1 MEKITPLITDTV
13 DFIVNTLPKIQ
24 YWISGGAI
32 VIGLCLLMMG
42 YLRLRNNEAIEE
54 ESKKTKEENNWKK
67 SLVGLR
73 FEKRCW
79 TRSRYRVT

>member
-1 MEKITPLITDTV
+1 MEKVTPLIIDTV

-32 VIGLCLLMMG
+32 VTGCLLIFLG

-54 ESKKTKEENNWKK
+54 SEKKKK
-67 SLVGLR
+67 R
-73 FEKRCW
+73 IIIEK
-79 TRSRYRVT
+79 SAP